1 MHPHTYTHTY
11 THTAVVGHVKLQE
24 MGSPSF
30 SSYSSLL
37 LVFVLSL
44 LITMSSVSSFVYV
57 HIPGHRHTHTRTQ
70 AQTQALPHWRGP
82 SPSITSPRTLSCCAV
97 RSGAGV
103 GIGQEEQE
111 EEDEL
116 SINLFDFPPAGIDIF
131 KLEKEE
137 IVALAKVFWK
147 QRAEMQR
154 LFWKQRAEIEKER
167 AEKEKERAEKEK
179 ERAEKQG
186 LFWKGR
192 AETEKERAEKEK
204 ERRLRVEDSL
214 RAEKTKALQ
223 DAAGLHVRG
232 LLETAE
238 RDIKKRN
245 QDETGK
251 VGKGRRDWWM
261 TFARDTE
268 KGQSFVACLRRKE
281 LLEDVE
287 DAQVASVVAETMVG
301 IFKRINTLMHPPVRG
316 LAAVSIVEGPLTPKE
331 CLYLECIAS
340 ELEDINVEIV
350 WKQEKKRGD
359 EGELE

>member
-1 MHPHTYTHTY
+1 MHPRTYTHTY

-37 LVFVLSL
+37 LVFVLPL

-70 AQTQALPHWRGP
+70 AQTQALPRWRGP
-82 SPSITSPRTLSCCAV
+82 FPSIASPLSCCAV

-103 GIGQEEQE
+103 GIGQEGQE

-147 QRAEMQR
+147 ERAEKQR
-154 LFWKQRAEIEKER
+154 LFWRGRAEIEKER
-167 AEKEKERAEKEK
+167 AEKE
-179 ERAEKQG
+179 G
-186 LFWKGR
+186 LIWRER

-251 VGKGRRDWWM
+251 VGRGRRDWWM

-268 KGQSFVACLRRKE
+268 KGRSFVACLRRKE

-340 ELEDINVEIV
+340 ELEDVNVEIV
-350 WKQEKKRGD
+350 WKQKRGD
-359 EGELE
+359 ERELE

>member
-1 MHPHTYTHTY
+1 M
-11 THTAVVGHVKLQE
+11 
-24 MGSPSF
+24 
-30 SSYSSLL
+30 
-37 LVFVLSL
+37 
-44 LITMSSVSSFVYV
+44 
-57 HIPGHRHTHTRTQ
+57 
-70 AQTQALPHWRGP
+70 
-82 SPSITSPRTLSCCAV
+82 
-97 RSGAGV
+97 
-103 GIGQEEQE
+103 
-111 EEDEL
+111 
-116 SINLFDFPPAGIDIF
+116 
-131 KLEKEE
+131 
-137 IVALAKVFWK
+137 
-147 QRAEMQR
+147 
-154 LFWKQRAEIEKER
+154 
-167 AEKEKERAEKEK
+167 
-179 ERAEKQG
+179 
-186 LFWKGR
+186 
-192 AETEKERAEKEK
+192 
-204 ERRLRVEDSL
+204 EDSL

-268 KGQSFVACLRRKE
+268 KGRSFVACLRRKE

-340 ELEDINVEIV
+340 ELEDVNVEIV
-350 WKQEKKRGD
+350 WKQKRGD
-359 EGELE
+359 ERELE

>member
-1 MHPHTYTHTY
+1 MILMMIDDDDAHAPTTHTVVVRSRNYY
-11 THTAVVGHVKLQE
+11 TTR

-30 SSYSSLL
+30 PSYSSVLFV
-37 LVFVLSL
+37 LVLFLSL
-44 LITMSSVSSFVYV
+44 LSTMSSVRAFVSVSSFVYV
-57 HIPGHRHTHTRTQ
+57 HIPGHRPAHTRTQ
-70 AQTQALPHWRGP
+70 AQTQALPQWRGP
-82 SPSITSPRTLSCCAV
+82 FPFIASRLSCCAV

-103 GIGQEEQE
+103 GIGQEEE

-116 SINLFDFPPAGIDIF
+116 SVFPPAGIDIF

-137 IVALAKVFWK
+137 IVALAKFFN
-147 QRAEMQR
+147 RG
-154 LFWKQRAEIEKER
+154 LKER

-179 ERAEKQG
+179 Y
-186 LFWKGR
+186 
-192 AETEKERAEKEK
+192 
-204 ERRLRVEDSL
+204 RRLRAEDSL
-214 RAEKTKALQ
+214 RAEKTRALQ
-223 DAAGLHVRG
+223 DTAGLHVRG

-238 RDIKKRN
+238 RDIKKWN
-245 QDETGK
+245 QYETGK

-268 KGQSFVACLRRKE
+268 EGRSFVACLRRKE

-287 DAQVASVVAETMVG
+287 DGQVASVVAETMVG

-340 ELEDINVEIV
+340 ELEDVNVEIV
-350 WKQEKKRGD
+350 WKQNKKWGD
-359 EGELE
+359 ERELE

>member
-1 MHPHTYTHTY
+1 LI
-11 THTAVVGHVKLQE
+11 A
-24 MGSPSF
+24 SP
-30 SSYSSLL
+30 
-37 LVFVLSL
+37 
-44 LITMSSVSSFVYV
+44 
-57 HIPGHRHTHTRTQ
+57 
-70 AQTQALPHWRGP
+70 
-82 SPSITSPRTLSCCAV
+82 LSCYAV

-103 GIGQEEQE
+103 GIGQEGQE

-137 IVALAKVFWK
+137 IVALAKVL
-147 QRAEMQR
+147 R
-154 LFWKQRAEIEKER
+154 
-167 AEKEKERAEKEK
+167 
-179 ERAEKQG
+179 RAEKQG

-268 KGQSFVACLRRKE
+268 KGRSFVACLRRKE

-340 ELEDINVEIV
+340 ELEDVNVEIV